1 MYQVRY
7 NSSVINAIKSDLL
20 LFRMEERC
28 DQIRNCRDKSDE
40 NNCRLIVFEENY
52 NAKVPPF
59 SITEENNAL
68 IPAKIRVS
76 TQLMTVLAISEF
88 SHTIDLKIGITL
100 RWYENR
106 VLYHNLKTQEALNV
120 LTDKEVITFF
130 QSPFLFPNSFF

>member
-1 MYQVRY
+1 
-7 NSSVINAIKSDLL
+7 
-20 LFRMEERC
+20 MEERC

-40 NNCRLIVFEENY
+40 NNCKLIVFEENY

-59 SITEENNAL
+59 TITEQNNAL

-76 TQLMTVLAISEF
+76 TQLKNVLAISEF

-106 VLYHNLKTQEALNV
+106 VLYHNLKSVEALNV
-120 LTDKEVITFF
+120 LTDSEVSTSIENIPYGIQMIF
-130 QSPFLFPNSFF
+130 SFRSILCGSHT

>member
-120 LTDKEVITFF
+120 LTDKEVIAFVC
-130 QSPFLFPNSFF
+130 SY